1 MINRAYYC
9 MSLLY
14 CHDEVQ
20 YVQIVNKSMSMS
32 MSIKLS
38 NYSLNVREMMLPL
51 FFFDVL
57 KLKLH

>member
-1 MINRAYYC
+1 MINRDYYC

-32 MSIKLS
+32 MSNMNDLEVNTI
-38 NYSLNVREMMLPL
+38 VT
-51 FFFDVL
+51 
-57 KLKLH
+57 

>member
-1 MINRAYYC
+1 MINRDYYC